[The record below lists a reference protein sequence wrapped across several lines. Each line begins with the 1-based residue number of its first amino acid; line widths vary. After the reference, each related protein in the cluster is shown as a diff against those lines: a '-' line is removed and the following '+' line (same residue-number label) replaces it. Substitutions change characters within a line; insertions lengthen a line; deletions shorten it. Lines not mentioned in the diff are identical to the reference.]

1 MDVNEKKPY
10 TERSMFQH
18 RGPDISRFRQFL
30 NFLGCLVIIP
40 VYYVITGYTL
50 HPLTLDVL
58 LTIIAAE
65 YNRFA
70 NENRRGRLYRGL
82 DGGSQ
87 AGKDPEKAIGPGPG
101 PEPGPECM
109 AAIVGYRED
118 PGLFARAWTATEPLA
133 NAGLS
138 WLAWME
144 TKGQTWRWSGFS
156 SRFVRAL
163 RRS

>member
-118 PGLFARAWTATEPLA
+118 PGLFARALDSYRA
-133 NAGLS
+133 AG
-138 WLAWME
+138 E
-144 TKGQTWRWSGFS
+144 C
-156 SRFVRAL
+156 RFVLVGVDGDEGPDLEMVRVFQQV
-163 RRS
+163 RSSFA